1 MRIFVPATM
10 ADLAT
15 LQRDG
20 FLPAEN
26 GYALTGHYRAAV
38 GAEIADDDEVL
49 DYDLLMAAAAASLDR
64 QAAEHSRRRVV
75 VAVDAPARP
84 DPADPASGRVLVEG
98 PIRRRDV
105 ASVHVDDTELG
116 PAAETVADADS
127 TVDLSWYAPQ
137 EIADLLQR

>member
-10 ADLAT
+10 ADLAA

-20 FLPAEN
+20 LLPAAT
-26 GYALTGHYRAAV
+26 GYALTSHFRAAA

-49 DYDLLMAAAAASLDR
+49 DYDLLMAAAAASLAR
-64 QAAEHSRRRVV
+64 QAADAHRRRVV
-75 VAVDAPARP
+75 VAVDAPGRP

-116 PAAETVADADS
+116 PAADTIAGLDTTA
-127 TVDLSWYAPQ
+127 DLSWYAPQ